1 MHEPS
6 GPTVTVVGG
15 GLAGSEAAWRLAKC
29 GVPVRLYEMR
39 PAKPTEAHRTG
50 NLAELVCSNS
60 FKSERAPS
68 APALL
73 KRELERLGSLLLRT
87 ARETGV
93 PAGSALAVD
102 RERFASLVTERIE
115 GEPLVEIVR
124 EEVPA
129 IPSGGPVIVA
139 TGPLTSD
146 ALAADLVRLVGNE
159 RLFFYDAIAPVIDG
173 ESIDRSRVFAASR
186 YGKGGEDYLN
196 VPLSK
201 EEYEQF
207 VDALLAADLYPLH
220 EFEENLFFDACL
232 PIEEIARR
240 GRDSLRFGPMK
251 PVGLEDPRTG
261 ERPYAAIQL
270 RMENREGTAWNMV
283 GCQTRMR
290 QGEQRRIFRVL
301 PGMER
306 AEFLR
311 YGSLHRNTYLSAP
324 KVLDARL
331 SLRGEP
337 RVRLAGQITGVEGY
351 VESIAMGLV
360 AAIETVRDLRGEPP
374 VDWARE
380 TAIGSLLHFLQSADP
395 DDFQPT
401 NIHFGLFPAF
411 EKRIRKKRERQEAV
425 WERAQTAFD
434 EMVAGQPDLPLGA
447 PSPGDSHSS

>member
-1 MHEPS
+1 MSDSTGRP
-6 GPTVTVVGG
+6 VTVVGG
-15 GLAGSEAAWRLAKC
+15 GLAGSEAAWQLARR
-29 GVPVRLYEMR
+29 GLEVRLFEMR
-39 PAKPTEAHRTG
+39 PAKSTEAHRTG

-73 KRELERLGSLLLRT
+73 KRELEGLGSLLVGA

-102 RERFASLVTERIE
+102 REKFASLVTGKIE
-115 GEPLVEIVR
+115 SEPLIEVVR
-124 EEVPA
+124 EEFLS
-129 IPSGGPVIVA
+129 IPEDGHVIVA

-146 ALAADLVRLVGNE
+146 ALATDLVRIVGNE
-159 RLFFYDAIAPVIDG
+159 RLFFYDAIAPVVGG
-173 ESIDRSRVFAASR
+173 ESIDLTRVFAASR

-196 VPLSK
+196 VPLT
-201 EEYEQF
+201 EESYGRF
-207 VDALLAADLYPLH
+207 VEGILAADLYPIH
-220 EFEENLFFDACL
+220 EFEKDLFFEACL

-240 GRDSLRFGPMK
+240 GRNSLRFGPLK
-251 PVGLEDPRTG
+251 PVGLVDPSTG

-270 RMENREGTAWNMV
+270 RMENREGTAWNLV

-290 QGEQRRIFRVL
+290 RGEQKRIFRML
-301 PGMER
+301 PGMED

-311 YGSLHRNTYLSAP
+311 YGSLHRNTFLCAP
-324 KVLDARL
+324 KVLDSRL
-331 SLRGEP
+331 SLRAKP

-360 AAIETVRDLRGEPP
+360 AAIETARDLRGDSP

-380 TAIGSLLHFLQSADP
+380 TAIGSLLHFLQDADP

-401 NIHFGLFPAF
+401 NIHFGLFPALD
-411 EKRIRKKRERQEAV
+411 KRVRKKRERQEAV
-425 WERAQTAFD
+425 WERAVRSFNR
-434 EMVAGQPDLPLGA
+434 MVARQPDLGA
-447 PSPGDSHSS
+447 SES